1 MSLADMC
8 PFDSQVGGDDWEAW
22 SRWCDV
28 FTRDEWEII
37 GHLKDARRY
46 YDVGAA
52 SVSARDRHAC
62 SADRQPYGSTMG
74 VSLGSCLTA
83 GGIANVRPAG

>member
-1 MSLADMC
+1 M
-8 PFDSQVGGDDWEAW
+8 
-22 SRWCDV
+22 

-52 SVSARDRHAC
+52 SVSTRDQRAC

-74 VSLGSCLTA
+74 VSLGSSLMT
-83 GGIANVRPAG
+83 GGVADVRPAG